1 MAHAIPIWML
11 LKTVQC
17 CCLLWSQVRIRPH
30 IAIAGSWAQVDMV
43 ERNNQSFNS
52 LITTRFFFFVFCLYH
67 GAHIR
72 LQVGSMG
79 GWGKCG
85 WGCGKTKS
93 DSFCFIIIH
102 WSLLG
107 VWFDAVASILSFYPF
122 TRNKLLGWRGEA
134 NWKKKKKLLYVLRI
148 PSSCSMDDGDGLRGL
163 WLWWS
168 SLLTKC
174 PILSSLSV
182 V

>member
-52 LITTRFFFFVFCLYH
+52 LITTRFFFVFCLYH

-72 LQVGSMG
+72 LQVGSMDG
-79 GWGKCG
+79 GGKCG

-107 VWFDAVASILSFYPF
+107 VWFDAVASILSFYPLRETNF
-122 TRNKLLGWRGEA
+122 LGEEERQTERKRRNCCMYSESHQA
-134 NWKKKKKLLYVLRI
+134 VLWMMAMVWEGFG
-148 PSSCSMDDGDGLRGL
+148 SDGAVCSRNVRYLAA
-163 WLWWS
+163 
-168 SLLTKC
+168 
-174 PILSSLSV
+174 
-182 V
+182 